1 MKHPSK
7 ISRFRSQ
14 FIVGSKIMMAAV
26 FLQACDAL
34 LTEPP
39 PHGESFE
46 ENFFGL
52 TKAEQAAF
60 ARGDEAFGHAFGVK
74 EGLGPIFNQPA
85 CESCHARDGKAHPRA
100 NLIRFGKTTAGVTDL
115 MLSFGGPQLQDHS
128 IPGVSPEV
136 LPADA
141 NAVSRRSGPVVFG
154 IGLIEAI
161 PDSVILANA
170 DPSDLNLD
178 GISGRPNMVMAP
190 GYISAI
196 GSPPFVGRFG
206 RKAGVAFLLQQVVTA
221 YQQDIGI
228 TTEYLPVEAGHPQAG
243 AGIRDPAADP
253 EIPASVVD
261 DVVAY
266 LRMLSPPNRGAITAE
281 VQQGEQ
287 LFSQIGCNSCH
298 VPKMTTGNSPIKPL
312 NRVDAYLYSDLLLHD
327 MGPELADN
335 FYEASATGTEWRTTP
350 LWGLRLVGEFTGGTP
365 FYLHDGRSSNLIEV
379 IQLHGGE
386 AAGARTRFSLLTE
399 SQRNTLIKFLESL

>member
-1 MKHPSK
+1 MKRNSLSLLK
-7 ISRFRSQ
+7 IS
-14 FIVGSKIMMAAV
+14 AAV
-26 FLQACDAL
+26 VTAAFLLQSCDAL

-46 ENFFGL
+46 DAFFGL
-52 TKAEQAAF
+52 SKAEQAAF
-60 ARGDEAFGHAFGVK
+60 ARGDEAFGHAFSVK

-85 CESCHARDGKAHPRA
+85 CESCHARDGKANPKA
-100 NLIRFGKTTAGVTDL
+100 NLIRFGKTSAGVTDL
-115 MLSFGGPQLQDHS
+115 ILAFGGPQLQNHS
-128 IPGVSPEV
+128 IPGVSPET
-136 LPADA
+136 LPTDA
-141 NAVSRRSGPVVFG
+141 NAISHRSGPVVFG

-161 PDSVILANA
+161 PDSAILANA
-170 DPSDLNLD
+170 DPADTDLD
-178 GISGRPNMVMAP
+178 GISGKPNMVQAP
-190 GYISAI
+190 GYISAMS
-196 GSPPFVGRFG
+196 SPPFVGRFG

-243 AGIRDPAADP
+243 AGTRDDAADP

-261 DVVAY
+261 DVVSY
-266 LRMLSPPNRGAITAE
+266 LRMLSPPNRGTITAE

-287 LFSQIGCNSCH
+287 LFSQIGCASCH
-298 VPKMTTGNSPIKPL
+298 VPKMTTGFSPIKPL
-312 NRVDAYLYSDLLLHD
+312 NRVDVYLYSDLLLHD

-335 FYEASATGTEWRTTP
+335 FYEADATGTEWRTTP

-365 FYLHDGRSSNLIEV
+365 FYLHDGRTSSLTEV

-386 AAGARTRFSLLTE
+386 AAQVRTRFFQLTE
-399 SQRNTLIKFLESL
+399 PQRTALIKFLESL

>member
-1 MKHPSK
+1 MKSKPLVSLAK
-7 ISRFRSQ
+7 ISVT
-14 FIVGSKIMMAAV
+14 IIAAALI
-26 FLQACDAL
+26 LQACDAL

-39 PHGESFE
+39 AHGEGFDDA
-46 ENFFGL
+46 FFGL
-52 TKAEQAAF
+52 SKAELAAF
-60 ARGDEAFGHAFGVK
+60 ARGDEAFEHAFSVK

-85 CESCHARDGKAHPRA
+85 CESCHARDGKANPRA

-115 MLSFGGPQLQDHS
+115 MLNVGGPQLQDHS
-128 IPGVSPEV
+128 IPGVKPEI

-141 NAVSRRSGPVVFG
+141 NAISPRSGPVAFG
-154 IGLIEAI
+154 MGLIEAI
-161 PDSVILANA
+161 PDSVILLNA
-170 DPSDLNLD
+170 DPNDLNAD
-178 GISGRPNMVMAP
+178 GISGRPNMVSAP
-190 GYISAI
+190 GYISTT

-243 AGIRDPAADP
+243 AGVRDDAADP
-253 EIPASVVD
+253 ELSGTVVN
-261 DVVAY
+261 DVVSY
-266 LRMLSPPNRGAITAE
+266 LRMLTPPNRGAITTE

-287 LFSQIGCNSCH
+287 QFTQIGCGSCH
-298 VPKMTTGNSPIKPL
+298 VPKMTTGLSPIKPL

-335 FYEASATGTEWRTTP
+335 FYEGAATGTEWRTTP
-350 LWGLRLVGEFTGGTP
+350 LWGLRLVGEFTSGTP

-386 AAGARTRFSLLTE
+386 AAGARTRFLQLTE
-399 SQRNTLIKFLESL
+399 SQRNALIKFLESL